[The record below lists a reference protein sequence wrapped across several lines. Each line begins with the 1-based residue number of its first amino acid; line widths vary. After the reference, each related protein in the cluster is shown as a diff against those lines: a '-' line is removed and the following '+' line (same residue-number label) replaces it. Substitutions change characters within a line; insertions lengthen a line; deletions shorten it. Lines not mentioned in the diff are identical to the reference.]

1 MNARNYTTNDQ
12 GLLNNFA
19 IEPKMY
25 VDASVSTGFTEYA
38 EKMNGRFA
46 MIGFV
51 SLLATE
57 VLSGHSLIAFL
68 KDFLG

>member
-1 MNARNYTTNDQ
+1 MTSRNLIIDDQ

-25 VDASVSTGFTEYA
+25 VDSTVNTGFTEYA
-38 EKMNGRFA
+38 EKVNGRFA

-51 SLLATE
+51 SLLAIEILTKQ
-57 VLSGHSLIAFL
+57 SFISLL
-68 KDFLG
+68 KDTLG

>member
-1 MNARNYTTNDQ
+1 MTSRNLTIDDQ

-19 IEPKMY
+19 VEPKMY
-25 VDASVSTGFTEYA
+25 VDATVSTGFTKYA
-38 EKMNGRFA
+38 EKVNGRFA

-57 VLSGHSLIAFL
+57 ILTGESFISFI
-68 KDFLG
+68 KDILG